1 MPGKFIKADDMAP
14 IHEVVIAGKFVPVKN
29 LKEVFKGI
37 VSAPAM
43 IYQTFVK
50 NDFSV
55 QINELVGIAKR
66 NADSPTNRDA
76 VVRYLEEVAAFLE
89 NKVVSFL
96 NLAVTEKRKAAYKNS
111 IQILKDAAEELKK
124 KKYPPNAPGRRWYE

>member
-55 QINELVGIAKR
+55 QINELVGIAER

-76 VVRYLEEVAAFLE
+76 VVRY
-89 NKVVSFL
+89 KVVSFL